1 MNTTEEQRAKS
12 TALPHAIIQKKK
24 GISIVWVIPLVAII
38 IAAGLVYKALIE
50 KGPAIT
56 ITFKSAEGIEAGKTK
71 IKYKNVTIGEVK
83 TVKVNPG
90 LKNIIV
96 TAQLVKEAV
105 KYLTEKTR
113 FWVVRAR
120 LSGGSVSGL
129 GTLFSGSYIAI
140 DPSLEGEAKQDF
152 QGLEI
157 PPVVTSDLP
166 GRHFQLKAPRLGSL
180 EYGSPV
186 YFKGVKVGQVVGYQF
201 SDQKKD
207 LDIKIFI
214 DAPYDR
220 NVFDTTRFWFASGL
234 DMVLDARGVRID
246 TQSFVSMMIGG
257 LAFANPDQKIQG
269 PLAQEGYVFPLY
281 NSSEDAMAMKYAHK
295 EYYLLKFD
303 NSVRGLSIGA
313 PVEFRG
319 FPIGQVVDIG
329 LEPAWEYDR
338 MMIRVKIEVELER
351 FRQLTKSN
359 EAPINTL
366 ELMVSKGMRAQ
377 LKIGSLITGS
387 MYVALDFF
395 KTASPASIVRHD
407 GIIEIPTIPGSLDE
421 LTGSLT
427 ALLDKLSK
435 VPLEEIGSAAL
446 DTIHNLDETSRSFKK
461 AGDGITELVSS
472 NALKK
477 AVNSL
482 NLSLEQ
488 IQRLTFELEQ
498 TLPSAVDSVSE
509 KTIATLGR
517 IEKLTASDSAVIL
530 ELNRT
535 LKEFSRAAQTIRRLA
550 DYLERH
556 PESIIQGK
564 GRK

>member
-1 MNTTEEQRAKS
+1 MNTIKEQRGKS
-12 TALPHAIIQKKK
+12 ATLPHAIIQKKK
-24 GISIVWVIPLVAII
+24 GISIIWIIPLAAII

-50 KGPAIT
+50 KGPVIT
-56 ITFKSAEGIEAGKTK
+56 ITFQSAKGLEAGKTK
-71 IKYKNVTIGEVK
+71 IKYKDVTIGEVK
-83 TVKVNPG
+83 TITVNSS
-90 LKNIIV
+90 LKNIMV
-96 TAQLVKEAV
+96 TAQLVKEAE
-105 KYLTEKTR
+105 KYLTETTR

-120 LSGGSVSGL
+120 LSGGNISGL
-129 GTLFSGSYIAI
+129 GTLFSGGYIAI
-140 DPSLEGEAKQDF
+140 DPNLEGDEKHDF

-180 EYGSPV
+180 EHGSPI

-201 SDQKKD
+201 SDKKED

-220 NVFDTTRFWFASGL
+220 NVFDTTHFWFASGL
-234 DMVLDARGVRID
+234 DMILDARGIRID

-257 LAFANPDQKIQG
+257 LAFANPNQKIQG
-269 PLAQEGYVFPLY
+269 SPAQEGYVFPIY
-281 NSSEDAMAMKYAHK
+281 QSYEDAIAMRYSHK

-319 FPIGQVVDIG
+319 FPIGQVTDIG
-329 LEPAWEYDR
+329 LEPAWEYNR
-338 MMIRVKIEVELER
+338 MMIRVKIEVELEHIK
-351 FRQLTKSN
+351 QLTKNN

-377 LKIGSLITGS
+377 LKIGNLITGS

-395 KTASPASIVRHD
+395 KAAKPASIVMHD
-407 GIIEIPTIPGSLDE
+407 GIIEIPTISASLDE
-421 LTGSLT
+421 LTDNLT
-427 ALLDKLSK
+427 ALLNKLSK
-435 VPLEEIGSAAL
+435 IPLEEIGSAAL
-446 DTIHNLDETSRSFKK
+446 DAIHSIEETSRSFKK
-461 AGDGITELVSS
+461 TGDGITELVSS
-472 NALKK
+472 NTLKE

-482 NLSLEQ
+482 NQSLVQ

-498 TLPSAVDSVSE
+498 TLPSAINSISK
-509 KTIATLGR
+509 KTVTTLGQ
-517 IEKLTASDSAVIL
+517 IEKLTASDSAIIL

-535 LKEFSRAAQTIRRLA
+535 IKEFSRAAQTIHRLA
-550 DYLERH
+550 DYLEQH

-564 GRK
+564 GKK